1 MKVKIIAPLV
11 SVAAGVGFGQVQAKV
26 ECMAVFHVG
35 GSEETRWWSTPESS
49 NRLTGKMK
57 F

>member
-11 SVAAGVGFGQVQAKV
+11 SVAAAVWFGQVQAKV

-35 GSEETRWWSTPESS
+35 GSEETRWWSTLESS

>member
-11 SVAAGVGFGQVQAKV
+11 SVAAGGGFGQVQAKV